1 MMQHFSRR
9 VRTPLLAVTSALL
22 LAFAVGTASANNLS
36 FSNRNQRIVW
46 SALNFIAG
54 SSTITC
60 AMTLE
65 GSFHESTTAKVIGR
79 LLGYI
84 TRATVGTC
92 TRGSA
97 TVLNETLPWHI
108 QYAGFTGRLPTIT
121 SVLLNIVGLSWGLQP
136 EGSLKCLL
144 RTEANH
150 PFRSEAIVEGGV
162 IVGLRVLPEAEI
174 PLTGEGGLCIFGG
187 SGHFEGTGRVT
198 LLGATTAI
206 SIRLI

>member
-1 MMQHFSRR
+1 MRKRSK
-9 VRTPLLAVTSALL
+9 LL
-22 LAFAVGTASANNLS
+22 LAGLAASLMLAAAVGSASANNLS
-36 FSNRNQRIVW
+36 MSNQNQRIVW

-54 SSTITC
+54 TSTVTC
-60 AMTLE
+60 AVTLE
-65 GSFHESTTAKVIGR
+65 GSFHERTTAKVIGR

-92 TRGSA
+92 VRGSA

-121 SVLLNIVGLSWGLQP
+121 SVLLNMIGASFAVQP
-136 EGSLKCLL
+136 EGSLRCLA

-150 PFRSEAIVEGGV
+150 PSKGEAAVEAGV
-162 IVGLRVLPEAEI
+162 ITGLRALVEAEI